1 MTKIKR
7 HAIVEFSAQQIYALV
22 NDVTA
27 YPEFLPWCANSKILQ
42 QTDHK
47 MEATLE
53 VQKGK
58 FRQAFTTENKLD
70 KPNSIIMQLKN
81 GPFKELRGE
90 WHFIFLHENACRVT
104 FELDFAFN
112 NKILA
117 LILDPLFK
125 QMANTMITAFS
136 ERAEDVYG
144 EN

>member
-22 NDVTA
+22 NDVAA
-27 YPEFLPWCANSKILQ
+27 YPEFLPWCASSEILQ
-42 QTDHK
+42 QTDNT
-47 MEATLE
+47 MVATLE

-70 KPNSIIMQLKN
+70 EPNSIIMQLKN

-90 WHFIFLHENACRVT
+90 WHFIVLHEHACKVT

-136 ERAEDVYG
+136 KRAEDVYG